1 MGLSDNE
8 LRDANSVPEW
18 QEKLDYFLAHR
29 KLVAALRLLD
39 KIIHDEQ
46 LILFQSKEERSSERR
61 FAWLCR
67 IDLLRSRGRLR
78 EALAWV
84 CLECELNPDNVAA
97 QALKTRLRR
106 SLELHPTLSSGNRSR
121 KSDQLDREFW
131 KGVAGMRALK
141 AILERDVILPV
152 LEPEVY
158 KQYRLTPP
166 NGILLHGP
174 PGCGKTYIARKL
186 GAILGFSFVEVKPSD
201 VASIYVHG
209 SQVKIG
215 DLFKSVRK
223 QAPCLLFLDEI
234 DALLPSRSGDLYHH
248 YAAEVNEFLA
258 QMNDAARHRILIVG
272 ATNLLEKIDEAALR
286 PGRFDKKIYVGL
298 PDLEARFELLDMYLA
313 GRPLDEMDVLQ
324 IAQECKGYTC
334 AELEHIVDEA
344 ARRAL
349 QSRRKITS
357 SDVMATLAANPSAHG
372 NNTEDQ
378 SVCEDR

>member
-1 MGLSDNE
+1 MELSDKDLPFKDNFH
-8 LRDANSVPEW
+8 EW
-18 QEKLDYFLAHR
+18 QSKLDYLLTNR
-29 KLVAALRLLD
+29 KVATALRLLD

-46 LILFQSKEERSSERR
+46 LTLFQSKQERFSERR

-106 SLELHPTLSSGNRSR
+106 SLELQPVLASSDRIPR
-121 KSDQLDREFW
+121 KGLEARDLW
-131 KGVAGMRALK
+131 KGVAGMRTLK
-141 AILERDVILPV
+141 AILERDVILPT

-186 GAILGFSFVEVKPSD
+186 GAILGFDFIEVKPSD
-201 VASIYVHG
+201 LGSIYVHG
-209 SQVKIG
+209 SQEKIG
-215 DLFKSVRK
+215 DLFKKAREKS
-223 QAPCLLFLDEI
+223 PSLLFLDEI
-234 DALLPSRSGDLYHH
+234 DALLPSRAGDLYHS

-258 QMNDAARHRILIVG
+258 QMNDAAKHKMLIVG
-272 ATNLLEKIDEAALR
+272 ATNLLEKLDEAALR
-286 PGRFDKKIYVGL
+286 PGRFDKKIYVGP
-298 PDLEARFELLDMYLA
+298 PDLEARFELLDMYLS
-313 GRPLDEMDVLQ
+313 GRPLDEMDFLQ
-324 IAQECKGYTC
+324 IAQECEGYTC
-334 AELEHIVDEA
+334 AELKHVVDEA

-349 QSRRKITS
+349 ESRRSITS
-357 SDVMATLAANPSAHG
+357 SDIMATLAANPSAYG
-372 NNTEDQ
+372 DRTE
-378 SVCEDR
+378 E

>member
-1 MGLSDNE
+1 MSLLKNDLPFSD
-8 LRDANSVPEW
+8 DYHEW
-18 QEKLDYFLAHR
+18 QNKLDYLLANR
-29 KLVAALRLLD
+29 RITAALRLLD

-46 LILFQSKEERSSERR
+46 LNLFQSKEERSSERR

-106 SLELHPTLSSGNRSR
+106 SLELEPILASGDRARR
-121 KSDQLDREFW
+121 KDQEARELW
-131 KGVAGMRALK
+131 KGVAGMRTLK
-141 AILERDVILPV
+141 AILERDVILPM

-186 GAILGFSFVEVKPSD
+186 GAILGYSFIEVKPSD
-201 VASIYVHG
+201 LGSIYVHG
-209 SQVKIG
+209 SQGKIG
-215 DLFKSVRK
+215 DLFKKAREKS
-223 QAPCLLFLDEI
+223 PSLLFLDEI
-234 DALLPSRSGDLYHH
+234 DALLPSRTGDLYHS

-258 QMNDAARHRILIVG
+258 QMNDAAKHRILIVG
-272 ATNLLEKIDEAALR
+272 ATNLLDKIDDAALR
-286 PGRFDKKIYVGL
+286 PGRFDKKIYVGP
-298 PDLEARFELLDMYLA
+298 PDLEARFELLDMYLS
-313 GRPLDEMDVLQ
+313 GRPLDEMDFLQ
-324 IAQECKGYTC
+324 IAQECEGYTC
-334 AELEHIVDEA
+334 AEVKHVVDEA

-349 QSRRKITS
+349 QSRRSITS
-357 SDVMATLAANPSAHG
+357 SDMMATLATNPPAYG
-372 NNTEDQ
+372 DRTE
-378 SVCEDR
+378 E